1 MYELHVP
8 SFNSMP
14 LFSPSGSEQV
24 RSDRDAS
31 VDVSLIHRHPV
42 LPGEITDVVDV
53 VVLGLK
59 RAMVRYAQLL
69 FTHI

>member
-1 MYELHVP
+1 
-8 SFNSMP
+8 MP
-14 LFSPSGSEQV
+14 LFSPSGSKQV

-59 RAMVRYAQLL
+59 RVMVMLR
-69 FTHI
+69 